1 MPRPAKVRSIS
12 WTVSP
17 KSTLVLR
24 EILAIA
30 VNSFR
35 ADKVRATMTALGMVI
50 GTFSLVLVVTIA
62 LTGKQYVLNEIQN
75 IGANLIWAEYA
86 GAANAGAS
94 AGTADYL
101 TVDDMSA
108 VQQQVPGVQ
117 AASPVLNLHEPILVG
132 NGKQRDLLILGVNP
146 EYVNVRR
153 IVVSSGRFFDQ
164 QDSQSHHKVALVTE
178 DFAIRQYGG
187 IQFAS
192 GYEINIQG
200 LPFIVI
206 GTFRESVET
215 FGQSEIQDDTV
226 LIPYSMARYLTDTNA
241 VNQIY
246 FSMSDGSSIPRAT
259 EKILAVLKARHRA
272 ESVYNVGN
280 LTQVLSLVAKTA
292 NAFTIVLLLFATI
305 TLVAGG
311 VGIMNIMLATVS
323 ARIREI
329 GIRKAPRNPTAIPFR
344 GGNDLLNRRS
354 HRHSGR
360 TGAPVFALG
369 LHSVQAP
376 RLRALRPDRHAGL
389 LPDRDHLRHPA
400 GQECF
405 QIGSG
410 GISKT
415 RMREDVKIF

>member
-12 WTVSP
+12 WAVSP

-30 VNSFR
+30 VDSFR

-62 LTGKQYVLNEIQN
+62 LTGKQYVLSEIQS

-86 GAANAGAS
+86 GPTNGGAS
-94 AGTADYL
+94 TGTADYL

-117 AASPVLNLHEPILVG
+117 AATPVLNLHEPILAG
-132 NGKQRDLLILGVNP
+132 HGKQRDMLILGVNP

-153 IVVSSGRFFDQ
+153 IIVSSGRFFDQ

-178 DFAIRQYGG
+178 DYATQQYGG
-187 IQFAS
+187 ALFAS
-192 GYEINIQG
+192 GHEINIQG
-200 LPFIVI
+200 LPFVVI

-226 LIPYSMARYLTDTNA
+226 LIPYSVARYLTDTNA
-241 VNQIY
+241 INQIY
-246 FSMSDGSSIPRAT
+246 FSMSDASSVPRAT
-259 EKILAVLKARHRA
+259 QRILAVLKARHRS
-272 ESVYNVGN
+272 ESVYDVGN

-329 GIRKAPRNPTAIPFR
+329 GIRKAVGATRREIQLQFLSEAVMISLI
-344 GGNDLLNRRS
+344 GGTIGTLA
-354 HRHSGR
+354 G
-360 TGAPVFALG
+360 LG
-369 LHSVQAP
+369 LPFSLWAFTQYRLPVSWLSVLIAMLVSCLIGITFGTLP
-376 RLRALRPDRHAGL
+376 AKNASRLDPVESLKH
-389 LPDRDHLRHPA
+389 
-400 GQECF
+400 E
-405 QIGSG
+405 
-410 GISKT
+410 
-415 RMREDVKIF
+415 

>member
-12 WTVSP
+12 WAVSP

-62 LTGKQYVLNEIQN
+62 LTGKQYVLHEIQN

-94 AGTADYL
+94 TGTADYL
-101 TVDDMSA
+101 TVDDMIA
-108 VQQQVPGVQ
+108 VEQQVPGVQ
-117 AASPVLNLHEPILVG
+117 AATPVLNLHEPILVG
-132 NGKQRDLLILGVNP
+132 NGRQRDMLILGVNP
-146 EYVNVRR
+146 EYANVRR
-153 IVVSSGRFFDQ
+153 IIVSAGRFFDQ
-164 QDSQSHHKVALVTE
+164 QDSQSHHKVALITE
-178 DFAIRQYGG
+178 DFANRQYGG
-187 IQFAS
+187 AQFAS
-192 GYEINIQG
+192 GHEINIQG

-305 TLVAGG
+305 TLIAGG

-323 ARIREI
+323 ARVREI
-329 GIRKAPRNPTAIPFR
+329 GIRKAVGATRREIQLQFLSEAVMISLI
-344 GGNDLLNRRS
+344 GGTIGTL
-354 HRHSGR
+354 
-360 TGAPVFALG
+360 
-369 LHSVQAP
+369 
-376 RLRALRPDRHAGL
+376 AGL
-389 LPDRDHLRHPA
+389 ALPFSLWAFTQYMLPVSGLSALIAMLVSCLIGITFGTLPA
-400 GQECF
+400 KNASRLDPVE
-405 QIGSG
+405 SL
-410 GISKT
+410 KH
-415 RMREDVKIF
+415 E

>member
-1 MPRPAKVRSIS
+1 
-12 WTVSP
+12 
-17 KSTLVLR
+17 LVLR
-24 EILAIA
+24 EILEIA
-30 VNSFR
+30 VDSFR

-62 LTGKQYVLNEIQN
+62 LTGKQYVLHEIQN

-86 GAANAGAS
+86 GSANAGTS

-101 TVDDMSA
+101 TVDDMIA
-108 VQQQVPGVQ
+108 VEHQVPGVQ
-117 AASPVLNLHEPILVG
+117 AATPVLNLHEPILVG
-132 NGKQRDLLILGVNP
+132 SGKQRDMLILGVNP

-178 DFAIRQYGG
+178 DFAVRQYSG
-187 IQFAS
+187 IQFAA
-192 GYEINIQG
+192 GHEINIQG
-200 LPFIVI
+200 LPFVVI
-206 GTFRESVET
+206 GTFRERVET

-226 LIPYSMARYLTDTNA
+226 LIPYSVARYLTDTNA

-329 GIRKAPRNPTAIPFR
+329 GIRKAVGATRREIQLQFLSEAVMISLIGGAI
-344 GGNDLLNRRS
+344 GTL
-354 HRHSGR
+354 
-360 TGAPVFALG
+360 
-369 LHSVQAP
+369 
-376 RLRALRPDRHAGL
+376 AGL
-389 LPDRDHLRHPA
+389 ALPFSLWAFTQYRLPVSGLSALIAMLVSCLIGITFGTLPA
-400 GQECF
+400 KNASRLDPVE
-405 QIGSG
+405 SL
-410 GISKT
+410 KH
-415 RMREDVKIF
+415 E

>member
-1 MPRPAKVRSIS
+1 MPQPAKVRSIS
-12 WTVSP
+12 LTVAP
-17 KSTLVLR
+17 KSTLILR

-30 VNSFR
+30 VDSFR

-86 GAANAGAS
+86 GPANGGAS
-94 AGTADYL
+94 TGTADYL
-101 TVDDMSA
+101 TVNDMVA

-117 AASPVLNLHEPILVG
+117 EASPVVNLHEPILVG
-132 NGKQRDLLILGVNP
+132 NGKQRDMLILGVAA

-164 QDSQSHHKVALVTE
+164 QDSQAHHKVALVTE
-178 DFAIRQYGG
+178 DFATRQYGG
-187 IQFAS
+187 IEFAS
-192 GYEINIQG
+192 GHEINIQG
-200 LPFIVI
+200 LPFVVI
-206 GTFRESVET
+206 GTFRERVET

-226 LIPYSMARYLTDTNA
+226 LIPYSVARYLTDTSA

-246 FSMSDGSSIPRAT
+246 FSMSDAGSVPLAT
-259 EKILAVLKARHRA
+259 QRILAVLKARHRA

-280 LTQVLSLVAKTA
+280 LTQVLGLVAKTA

-329 GIRKAPRNPTAIPFR
+329 GIRKAVGATRREIQLQFLSEAVMISLI
-344 GGNDLLNRRS
+344 GGTIGTL
-354 HRHSGR
+354 
-360 TGAPVFALG
+360 
-369 LHSVQAP
+369 
-376 RLRALRPDRHAGL
+376 AGL
-389 LPDRDHLRHPA
+389 ALPFSLWIFTQNRFPVSGLSALIAMLVSCLIGITFGTLPA
-400 GQECF
+400 RNASRLDPVE
-405 QIGSG
+405 SL
-410 GISKT
+410 KH
-415 RMREDVKIF
+415 E

>member
-12 WTVSP
+12 WAVSP

-35 ADKVRATMTALGMVI
+35 ADKVRASMTALGMVI

-94 AGTADYL
+94 TGTADYL

-117 AASPVLNLHEPILVG
+117 AATPVLNLHEPILVG
-132 NGKQRDLLILGVNP
+132 NGRQRDMLILGVNP
-146 EYVNVRR
+146 EYANVRR
-153 IVVSSGRFFDQ
+153 IIVSSGRFFDQ
-164 QDSQSHHKVALVTE
+164 QDSQSHHKVALITE
-178 DFAIRQYGG
+178 DFANRQYGG
-187 IQFAS
+187 TQFAS
-192 GYEINIQG
+192 GHEINIQG

-246 FSMSDGSSIPRAT
+246 FSISDGSSVPRAT
-259 EKILAVLKARHRA
+259 ERILAVLKARHRA
-272 ESVYNVGN
+272 ESVYNVGD

-323 ARIREI
+323 ARIQEI
-329 GIRKAPRNPTAIPFR
+329 GIRKAVGATRREIQLQFLSEAVMISLI
-344 GGNDLLNRRS
+344 GGTIGTL
-354 HRHSGR
+354 
-360 TGAPVFALG
+360 
-369 LHSVQAP
+369 
-376 RLRALRPDRHAGL
+376 AGL
-389 LPDRDHLRHPA
+389 ALPFSLWAFTQYRLPVSGLSALIAMLVSCLIGITFGTLPA
-400 GQECF
+400 KNASRLDPVE
-405 QIGSG
+405 SL
-410 GISKT
+410 KH
-415 RMREDVKIF
+415 E

>member
-12 WTVSP
+12 WAVSP

-30 VNSFR
+30 VDSFR

-62 LTGKQYVLNEIQN
+62 LTGKRYVLNEIQQ

-86 GAANAGAS
+86 GPANGAAGT
-94 AGTADYL
+94 GTADYL
-101 TVDDMSA
+101 TVDDMMA
-108 VQQQVPGVQ
+108 VQHQVPGVQ
-117 AASPVLNLHEPILVG
+117 AATPVLNLHEPILVR

-146 EYVNVRR
+146 EYVDVRR
-153 IVVSSGRFFDQ
+153 ITVSSGRFFDQ

-178 DFAIRQYGG
+178 NFANQQYGG
-187 IQFAS
+187 IQFA
-192 GYEINIQG
+192 GGHEIDIQG
-200 LPFIVI
+200 LPFVVI
-206 GTFRESVET
+206 GAFRESVET

-226 LIPYSMARYLTDTNA
+226 LIPYSVARYLTDTNA

-246 FSMSDGSSIPRAT
+246 FSMSDGSSVAVAT
-259 EKILAVLKARHRA
+259 QRILAVLKARHRA
-272 ESVYNVGN
+272 ESVYNVGD

-329 GIRKAPRNPTAIPFR
+329 GIRKAVGATRREIQLQFLSEAVMISLI
-344 GGNDLLNRRS
+344 GGTIGTL
-354 HRHSGR
+354 
-360 TGAPVFALG
+360 
-369 LHSVQAP
+369 
-376 RLRALRPDRHAGL
+376 AGL
-389 LPDRDHLRHPA
+389 ALPVSLWAFTQYRLPVSGLSALIAMLVSCLIGITFGTLPAKNASRLDPVESLRH
-400 GQECF
+400 E
-405 QIGSG
+405 
-410 GISKT
+410 
-415 RMREDVKIF
+415 

>member
-1 MPRPAKVRSIS
+1 MPRPAKVHSIS

-30 VNSFR
+30 VDSFR

-86 GAANAGAS
+86 GPANAGAS
-94 AGTADYL
+94 TGTSDYL
-101 TVDDMSA
+101 TVNDMVA

-117 AASPVLNLHEPILVG
+117 QASPVLNLHEPILVG
-132 NGKQRDLLILGVNP
+132 NGKQRDMLILGVAA

-153 IVVSSGRFFDQ
+153 MVVSSGRFFDQ

-178 DFAIRQYGG
+178 DFATRQYGG
-187 IQFAS
+187 IEFAS
-192 GYEINIQG
+192 GHEINIQG
-200 LPFIVI
+200 LPFVVI
-206 GTFRESVET
+206 GTFRERMET

-226 LIPYSMARYLTDTNA
+226 LIPYSVARYLTDTNA

-246 FSMSDGSSIPRAT
+246 FSMSDAGSVPLAT
-259 EKILAVLKARHRA
+259 QRILAVLKSRHRA

-280 LTQVLSLVAKTA
+280 LTQVLALVAKTA

-329 GIRKAPRNPTAIPFR
+329 GIRKAVGATRREIQLQFLSEAVMISLI
-344 GGNDLLNRRS
+344 GGTIGTL
-354 HRHSGR
+354 
-360 TGAPVFALG
+360 
-369 LHSVQAP
+369 
-376 RLRALRPDRHAGL
+376 AGL
-389 LPDRDHLRHPA
+389 ALPFSLWIFTQNRFPVSGLSALIAMLVSCLIGITFGTLPA
-400 GQECF
+400 RNASRLDPVE
-405 QIGSG
+405 SL
-410 GISKT
+410 KY
-415 RMREDVKIF
+415 E

>member
-12 WTVSP
+12 WAVSP

-329 GIRKAPRNPTAIPFR
+329 GIRKAVGATRREIQLQFLSEAVMISLIGGAI
-344 GGNDLLNRRS
+344 GTL
-354 HRHSGR
+354 
-360 TGAPVFALG
+360 
-369 LHSVQAP
+369 
-376 RLRALRPDRHAGL
+376 AGL
-389 LPDRDHLRHPA
+389 ALPFSLWAFTQYRLPVSGLSALIAMLVSCLIGITFGTLPA
-400 GQECF
+400 KNASRLDPVE
-405 QIGSG
+405 SL
-410 GISKT
+410 KH
-415 RMREDVKIF
+415 E

>member
-1 MPRPAKVRSIS
+1 
-12 WTVSP
+12 
-17 KSTLVLR
+17 LVLR

-30 VNSFR
+30 VDSFR

-62 LTGKQYVLNEIQN
+62 LTGKQYVLHEIQN

-86 GAANAGAS
+86 GSANAGTS

-101 TVDDMSA
+101 TVDDMMA
-108 VQQQVPGVQ
+108 VEHQVPGVQ
-117 AASPVLNLHEPILVG
+117 AATPVLNLHEPILVG
-132 NGKQRDLLILGVNP
+132 SGKQRDMLILGVNP

-178 DFAIRQYGG
+178 DFANQQYGG
-187 IQFAS
+187 IEFAA
-192 GYEINIQG
+192 GHEINIQG
-200 LPFIVI
+200 LPFVVI
-206 GTFRESVET
+206 GTFRERVET
-215 FGQSEIQDDTV
+215 FGQSEIQDDTI
-226 LIPYSMARYLTDTNA
+226 LIPYSVARYLTDTNA

-246 FSMSDGSSIPRAT
+246 FSMSDASSVPLAT
-259 EKILAVLKARHRA
+259 QRILAVLKARHRA

-329 GIRKAPRNPTAIPFR
+329 GIRKAVGATRREIQLQFLSEAVMISLIGGAI
-344 GGNDLLNRRS
+344 GTL
-354 HRHSGR
+354 
-360 TGAPVFALG
+360 
-369 LHSVQAP
+369 
-376 RLRALRPDRHAGL
+376 AGL
-389 LPDRDHLRHPA
+389 ALPFSLWAFTQYRLPVSGLSALIAMLVSCLIGITFGTLPAKNASRLDPVESLRH
-400 GQECF
+400 E
-405 QIGSG
+405 
-410 GISKT
+410 
-415 RMREDVKIF
+415 

>member
-1 MPRPAKVRSIS
+1 MPRPAKARSIS

-30 VNSFR
+30 VDSFR

-62 LTGKQYVLNEIQN
+62 LTGKQYVLHEIQN

-86 GAANAGAS
+86 GSANAGTS

-101 TVDDMSA
+101 TVDDMIA
-108 VQQQVPGVQ
+108 VEHQVPGVQ
-117 AASPVLNLHEPILVG
+117 AATPVLNLHEPILVG
-132 NGKQRDLLILGVNP
+132 SGKQRDMLILGVNP

-178 DFAIRQYGG
+178 DFANQQYGG
-187 IQFAS
+187 IEFAS
-192 GYEINIQG
+192 GHEIDIQG
-200 LPFIVI
+200 LPFVVI
-206 GTFRESVET
+206 GTFRERVET
-215 FGQSEIQDDTV
+215 FGQSEIQDNTV
-226 LIPYSMARYLTDTNA
+226 LIPYSVARYLTDTNA

-246 FSMSDGSSIPRAT
+246 FSMSDASSVPLAT
-259 EKILAVLKARHRA
+259 QRILAVLKARHRA

-280 LTQVLSLVAKTA
+280 LTQVLNLVAKTA

-329 GIRKAPRNPTAIPFR
+329 GIRKAVGATRREIQLQFLSEAVMISLI
-344 GGNDLLNRRS
+344 GGTIGTL
-354 HRHSGR
+354 
-360 TGAPVFALG
+360 
-369 LHSVQAP
+369 
-376 RLRALRPDRHAGL
+376 AGL
-389 LPDRDHLRHPA
+389 ALPFSLWAFTQYRLPVSGLSAVIAMLVSCLIGITFGTLPA
-400 GQECF
+400 RNASRLDPVE
-405 QIGSG
+405 SL
-410 GISKT
+410 KH
-415 RMREDVKIF
+415 E

>member
-329 GIRKAPRNPTAIPFR
+329 GIRKAVGATRREIQLQFLSEAVMISLIGGAI
-344 GGNDLLNRRS
+344 GTL
-354 HRHSGR
+354 
-360 TGAPVFALG
+360 
-369 LHSVQAP
+369 
-376 RLRALRPDRHAGL
+376 AGL
-389 LPDRDHLRHPA
+389 ALPFSLWAFTQYRLPVSGLSALIAMLVSCLIGITFGTLPA
-400 GQECF
+400 KNASRLDPVE
-405 QIGSG
+405 SL
-410 GISKT
+410 KH
-415 RMREDVKIF
+415 E

>member
-1 MPRPAKVRSIS
+1 MPRPAKARSIS

-30 VNSFR
+30 VDSFR

-62 LTGKQYVLNEIQN
+62 LTGKQYVLHEIQN

-86 GAANAGAS
+86 GSANAGTS

-101 TVDDMSA
+101 TVDDMMA
-108 VQQQVPGVQ
+108 VEHQVPGVQ
-117 AASPVLNLHEPILVG
+117 AATPVLNLHEPILVG
-132 NGKQRDLLILGVNP
+132 SGKQRDMLILGVNP

-178 DFAIRQYGG
+178 DFANQQYGG
-187 IQFAS
+187 IEFAA
-192 GYEINIQG
+192 GHEINIQG
-200 LPFIVI
+200 LPFVVI
-206 GTFRESVET
+206 GTFRERVET

-226 LIPYSMARYLTDTNA
+226 LIPYSVARYLTDTNA

-246 FSMSDGSSIPRAT
+246 FSMSDASSVPLAT
-259 EKILAVLKARHRA
+259 QRILAVLKARHRA

-329 GIRKAPRNPTAIPFR
+329 GIRKAVGATRREIQLQFLSEAVMISLIGGAI
-344 GGNDLLNRRS
+344 GTL
-354 HRHSGR
+354 
-360 TGAPVFALG
+360 
-369 LHSVQAP
+369 
-376 RLRALRPDRHAGL
+376 AGL
-389 LPDRDHLRHPA
+389 ALPFSLWAFTQYRLPVSGLSALIAMLVSCLIGITFGTLPAKNASRLDPVESLRH
-400 GQECF
+400 E
-405 QIGSG
+405 
-410 GISKT
+410 
-415 RMREDVKIF
+415 

>member
-12 WTVSP
+12 WAVSP

-35 ADKVRATMTALGMVI
+35 ADKVRASMTALGMVI

-94 AGTADYL
+94 TGTADYL

-117 AASPVLNLHEPILVG
+117 AATPVLNLHEPILVG
-132 NGKQRDLLILGVNP
+132 NGRQRDMLILGVNP
-146 EYVNVRR
+146 EYANVRR
-153 IVVSSGRFFDQ
+153 IIVSSGRFFDQ
-164 QDSQSHHKVALVTE
+164 QDSQSHHKVALITE
-178 DFAIRQYGG
+178 DFANRQYGG
-187 IQFAS
+187 TQFAS
-192 GYEINIQG
+192 GHEINIQG

-246 FSMSDGSSIPRAT
+246 FSISDGSSVPRAT
-259 EKILAVLKARHRA
+259 ERILAVLKARHRA

-292 NAFTIVLLLFATI
+292 NAFTIVLFLFATI
-305 TLVAGG
+305 TLIAGG

-329 GIRKAPRNPTAIPFR
+329 GIRKAVGATRREIQLQFLSEAVMISLI
-344 GGNDLLNRRS
+344 GGTIGTL
-354 HRHSGR
+354 
-360 TGAPVFALG
+360 
-369 LHSVQAP
+369 
-376 RLRALRPDRHAGL
+376 AGL
-389 LPDRDHLRHPA
+389 ALPFSLWAFTQYRLPVSGLSALIAMLVSCLIGITFGTLPA
-400 GQECF
+400 KNASRLDPVE
-405 QIGSG
+405 SL
-410 GISKT
+410 KH
-415 RMREDVKIF
+415 E

>member
-1 MPRPAKVRSIS
+1 MPRPAKARSIS

-30 VNSFR
+30 VDSFR

-62 LTGKQYVLNEIQN
+62 LTGKQYVLHEIQN

-86 GAANAGAS
+86 GSANAGTS

-101 TVDDMSA
+101 TVDDMMA
-108 VQQQVPGVQ
+108 VEHQVPGVQ
-117 AASPVLNLHEPILVG
+117 AATPVLNLHEPILVG
-132 NGKQRDLLILGVNP
+132 SGKQRDMLILGVNP

-178 DFAIRQYGG
+178 DFANQQYGG
-187 IQFAS
+187 IEFAA
-192 GYEINIQG
+192 GHEINIQG
-200 LPFIVI
+200 LPFVVI
-206 GTFRESVET
+206 GTFRERVET

-226 LIPYSMARYLTDTNA
+226 LIPYSVARYLTDTNA

-246 FSMSDGSSIPRAT
+246 FSMSDASSVPLAT
-259 EKILAVLKARHRA
+259 QRILAVLKVRHRA

-329 GIRKAPRNPTAIPFR
+329 GIRKAVGATRREIQLQFLSEAVMISLI
-344 GGNDLLNRRS
+344 GGTIGTL
-354 HRHSGR
+354 
-360 TGAPVFALG
+360 
-369 LHSVQAP
+369 
-376 RLRALRPDRHAGL
+376 AGL
-389 LPDRDHLRHPA
+389 ALPFSLWAFTQYRLPVSGLSVLIVMLVSCLIGITFGTLPAKNASRLDPVESLRH
-400 GQECF
+400 E
-405 QIGSG
+405 
-410 GISKT
+410 
-415 RMREDVKIF
+415 

>member
-1 MPRPAKVRSIS
+1 MPRPVKVHSIS

-30 VNSFR
+30 VDSFR

-62 LTGKQYVLNEIQN
+62 LTGKQYVLHEIQN

-86 GAANAGAS
+86 GSANAGTS

-101 TVDDMSA
+101 TVDDMIA
-108 VQQQVPGVQ
+108 VEHQVPGVQ
-117 AASPVLNLHEPILVG
+117 AATPVLNLHEPILVG
-132 NGKQRDLLILGVNP
+132 SGKQRDMLILGVNP

-178 DFAIRQYGG
+178 DFANQQYGG
-187 IQFAS
+187 IEFAA
-192 GYEINIQG
+192 GHEIDIQG
-200 LPFIVI
+200 LPFVVI
-206 GTFRESVET
+206 GTFRERVET

-226 LIPYSMARYLTDTNA
+226 LIPYSVARYLTDTTA

-246 FSMSDGSSIPRAT
+246 FSMSDTSSVPLAT
-259 EKILAVLKARHRA
+259 QRILAVLKARHRA

-323 ARIREI
+323 ARIQEI
-329 GIRKAPRNPTAIPFR
+329 GIRKAVGATRREIQLQFLSEAVMISLIGGAI
-344 GGNDLLNRRS
+344 GTL
-354 HRHSGR
+354 
-360 TGAPVFALG
+360 
-369 LHSVQAP
+369 
-376 RLRALRPDRHAGL
+376 AGL
-389 LPDRDHLRHPA
+389 ALPFSLWAFTQYRLPVSGLSALIAMLVSCLIGITFGTLPAKNASRLDPVESLRH
-400 GQECF
+400 E
-405 QIGSG
+405 
-410 GISKT
+410 
-415 RMREDVKIF
+415 

>member
-329 GIRKAPRNPTAIPFR
+329 GIRKAVGATRREIQLQFLSEAVMISLI
-344 GGNDLLNRRS
+344 GGTIGTL
-354 HRHSGR
+354 
-360 TGAPVFALG
+360 
-369 LHSVQAP
+369 
-376 RLRALRPDRHAGL
+376 AGL
-389 LPDRDHLRHPA
+389 ALPFSLWAFTQYRLPVSGLSALIAMLVSCLIGITFGTLPA
-400 GQECF
+400 KNASRLDPVE
-405 QIGSG
+405 SL
-410 GISKT
+410 KH
-415 RMREDVKIF
+415 E

>member
-192 GYEINIQG
+192 GHEINIQG

-246 FSMSDGSSIPRAT
+246 FSISDGSSIPRAT

-329 GIRKAPRNPTAIPFR
+329 GIRKAVGATRREIQLQFLSEAVMISLIGGAI
-344 GGNDLLNRRS
+344 GTL
-354 HRHSGR
+354 
-360 TGAPVFALG
+360 
-369 LHSVQAP
+369 
-376 RLRALRPDRHAGL
+376 AGL
-389 LPDRDHLRHPA
+389 ALPFSLWAFTQYRLPVSGLSALIAMLVSCLIGITFGTLPA
-400 GQECF
+400 KNASRLDPVE
-405 QIGSG
+405 SL
-410 GISKT
+410 KH
-415 RMREDVKIF
+415 E